1 MGPVVLSLH
10 PLSVLVFIP
19 GDKLSLFLPF
29 TGENTAPDFQLQ
41 VENNLVGFC
50 MPGRESLIALGTGA
64 HPGPILH
71 CHIVQTWLPTS
82 CPVGSDPRE
91 AVPRERGGAIRNWA
105 NHSRSV
111 YFRWKFYESVEG
123 FIKSCLED
131 NNLQFNQNSTAS
143 SPVRRLPSL
152 YTF

>member
-10 PLSVLVFIP
+10 PSSVLVFIP

-29 TGENTAPDFQLQ
+29 TGEDTAPDFQLS
-41 VENNLVGFC
+41 VENNLVGFSV
-50 MPGRESLIALGTGA
+50 PGRESLIALGIGA
-64 HPGPILH
+64 HPGPILY

-82 CPVGSDPRE
+82 FPVGSE
-91 AVPRERGGAIRNWA
+91 AVPRERGGVIRNWA
-105 NHSRSV
+105 NHFQSV

-123 FIKSCLED
+123 LIKSCLGD
-131 NNLQFNQNSTAS
+131 INLQFNQNSTAR